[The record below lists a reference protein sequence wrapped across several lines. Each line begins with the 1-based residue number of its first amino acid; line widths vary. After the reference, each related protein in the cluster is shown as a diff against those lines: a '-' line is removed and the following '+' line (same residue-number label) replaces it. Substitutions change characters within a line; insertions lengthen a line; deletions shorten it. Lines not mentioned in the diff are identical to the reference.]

1 MQKVHMSTLRSRFP
15 RRLAS
20 SSVAKISPAIM
31 CPSQWLHTLL
41 HMNEIAI
48 YRPLYLRLST
58 RENGQPSPSLFPY
71 WLFHVEKE
79 TGIFWR
85 LYFVVDM
92 SDQAILTFFLR
103 PITGCLVKQLINES
117 REGSLKGFLLGRFLL
132 WRKMLVTEFLFV
144 KFQIKLSYRRF
155 SEIVVLL

>member
-1 MQKVHMSTLRSRFP
+1 MIRRLSTQTLPRNQPTQKVHMLTLQFHFP

-20 SSVAKISPAIM
+20 SSVAKISPTIM

-48 YRPLYLRLST
+48 YRPLYLMLFT

-71 WLFHVEKE
+71 WLFHVQKE

-85 LYFVVDM
+85 LYFVVDI

-103 PITGCLVKQLINES
+103 PITGCLVKQFVNES
-117 REGSLKGFLLGRFLL
+117 REGSLKRF
-132 WRKMLVTEFLFV
+132 FV
-144 KFQIKLSYRRF
+144 GAFSSLQWKCSFQSF
-155 SEIVVLL
+155 VLYF